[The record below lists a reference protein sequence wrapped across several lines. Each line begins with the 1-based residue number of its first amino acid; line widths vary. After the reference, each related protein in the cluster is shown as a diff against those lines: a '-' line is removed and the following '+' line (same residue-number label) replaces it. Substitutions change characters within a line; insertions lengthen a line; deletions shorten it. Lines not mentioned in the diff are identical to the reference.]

1 MDYLKILNK
10 YKKLILIFTILVTF
24 FSFLFAYLKPPV
36 YNVSI
41 AFTIGRTSQQETSD
55 YQYDSYYAIKASEL
69 IGETI
74 QSWFM
79 TPSVVLEI
87 YKEADIAPQIKDL
100 NSFTGKF
107 RTKKYS
113 AQNIVLR
120 FSERDYT
127 TAERLSRAIL
137 KKIPEKAEK
146 LNKNSK
152 GETLFN
158 IEGSLPVIV
167 AYKSDIKIVTAVGFI
182 TGILLSLFIAYVIYY
197 FKE

>member
-1 MDYLKILNK
+1 
-10 YKKLILIFTILVTF
+10 
-24 FSFLFAYLKPPV
+24 
-36 YNVSI
+36 
-41 AFTIGRTSQQETSD
+41 
-55 YQYDSYYAIKASEL
+55 
-69 IGETI
+69 
-74 QSWFM
+74 
-79 TPSVVLEI
+79 SVVLEI
-87 YKEADIAPQIKDL
+87 YKEADITPQIKDL